1 MTEVEAINNPDEI
14 ERMKLEGYTI
24 IVQSERDNN
33 RIEDGNAITFG
44 DYVDDWNDSFEFE
57 FVEEKTLLKRKKNIQ
72 YLKFYS

>member
-24 IVQSERDNN
+24 IVQSERDN

-57 FVEEKTLLKRKKNIQ
+57 FVEEKDLTKGKENIQ
-72 YLKFYS
+72 